1 MAKINNKTQAILE
14 NMIVGKF
21 EDGRKALIEEIDAI
35 KNRDY
40 EIATE
45 NKEKCKDSIV
55 RVVEKAQ
62 NDITELLKVAGL
74 EIRSRYNNNPHFVCL
89 LNYDGEIR
97 SDWKGSIKPIEKKK
111 SGRLATLEQELE
123 TLLAKRKRAM
133 DELVLRASLG
143 CKYDDVMEFIN
154 NLEV

>member
-21 EDGRKALIEEIDAI
+21 EDKRKALVEEIEAI
-35 KNRDY
+35 KERDY
-40 EIATE
+40 EITTE

-62 NDITELLKVAGL
+62 NDIAKLLKVAGL
-74 EIRSRYNNNPHFVCL
+74 EIVSRYSGSHFVCL
-89 LNYDGEIR
+89 LNSDGEIR
-97 SDWKGSIKPIEKKK
+97 GNWKDYIKPIEKK

-123 TLLAKRKRAM
+123 TLLAKCKKAM

-143 CKYDDVMEFIN
+143 CKYNDVMEFIN

>member
-21 EDGRKALIEEIDAI
+21 EDKRKALVEEIEAI
-35 KNRDY
+35 KERDY
-40 EIATE
+40 EITTE

-62 NDITELLKVAGL
+62 NDIAKLLKVAGL
-74 EIRSRYNNNPHFVCL
+74 EIASRYSGPHFVCL
-89 LNYDGEIR
+89 LNSDGEIR
-97 SDWKGSIKPIEKKK
+97 SDWKGYIKPIEKK

-123 TLLAKRKRAM
+123 TLLAKCKKSM

>member
-14 NMIVGKF
+14 DMIVSKF
-21 EDGRKALIEEIDAI
+21 EDKRSALVKEIDEI
-35 KNRDY
+35 RERDY

-55 RVVEKAQ
+55 RVIEKAQ
-62 NDITELLKVAGL
+62 NDIAKLLKVAGL
-74 EIRSRYNNNPHFVCL
+74 EVWNRYSGPHFYCL
-89 LNYDGEIR
+89 LNSDGELR
-97 SDWKGSIKPIEKKK
+97 SDWKGYIKPIAKKK
-111 SGRLATLEQELE
+111 SMRLAALEKELDE
-123 TLLAKRKRAM
+123 LLAKCKKAM
-133 DELVLRASLG
+133 NELVLRANLG

>member
-21 EDGRKALIEEIDAI
+21 EDKRKALVEEIDAI
-35 KNRDY
+35 KERDN
-40 EIATE
+40 EINNE
-45 NKEKCKDSIV
+45 NKDKCKDSIL
-55 RVVEKAQ
+55 RVVDKAQ
-62 NDITELLKVAGL
+62 DDIAKLLKTAGL
-74 EIRSRYNNNPHFVCL
+74 ELRSKYTDRECHFTRL
-89 LNYDGEIR
+89 FDSGELEH
-97 SDWKGSIKPIEKKK
+97 DWKDYVKPIAKK
-111 SGRLATLEQELE
+111 SERLTKLEQELDA
-123 TLLAKRKRAM
+123 LFAKCKKAM